1 MNQALRE
8 VSAQPPQV
16 LKGLILNFL
25 LVIPLLIGL
34 GVVVFVVV
42 IGLIISRMALHI
54 ASPDQA
60 LVISSKDNKSQP
72 DPNSQ
77 RVVFG
82 RIFINPFTQR
92 AYPLS
97 LASRQVSLK
106 IEGISQNGIKL
117 HLTGVA
123 QVKVGGDADS
133 V

>member
-1 MNQALRE
+1 M
-8 VSAQPPQV
+8 
-16 LKGLILNFL
+16 L
-25 LVIPLLIGL
+25 LTLIPLIIGAAVL
-34 GVVVFVVV
+34 VVIVV
-42 IGLIISRMALHI
+42 IGAIVSRMALHI

-97 LASRQVSLK
+97 LASRQVALK
-106 IEGISQNGIKL
+106 IEAISQNGIKL

-123 QVKVGGDADS
+123 QVKVGGDAD
-133 V
+133 